1 MAGTL
6 SRKKTPS
13 GPVRVVIVG
22 GGIGGLAAALAL
34 QSPRFE
40 VSVYEQAPELGEV
53 GAGVGLFLN
62 SMRVLERLG
71 VGEQVRRNAFVG
83 TEFRWMRTDGSVLAR
98 QAVGD
103 DVFFPVW
110 GVYRPDLISTLAAAL
125 PTGTLHTG
133 HRCVSFSQ
141 DDSSALVA
149 FDNGVTVAA
158 DVVIAA
164 DGIHSTLRSHVV
176 APQPPVF
183 SGVMVYRGVLPT
195 ARVSGWPWPH
205 ALANWGG
212 QGKHFMV
219 LPLHSGEWLTYVGFM
234 PADEQLRLSRSAPG
248 DPAMLAAE
256 FAGWDPWVSRLIS
269 QVDTTSRLGL
279 YDRDPLPRW
288 THGRLALLGD
298 AAHAMLPHM
307 GQGANQAIEDGMALA
322 TLIRD
327 VAIADI
333 PDALIRYQQ
342 LRHDHTARVQHQSRV
357 NGQLADSGQLD
368 NLFHPGVQD
377 YDVEAHARRLCQQP
391 DLARG
396 PVNIRA

>member
-1 MAGTL
+1 
-6 SRKKTPS
+6 
-13 GPVRVVIVG
+13 
-22 GGIGGLAAALAL
+22 
-34 QSPRFE
+34 
-40 VSVYEQAPELGEV
+40 
-53 GAGVGLFLN
+53 
-62 SMRVLERLG
+62 
-71 VGEQVRRNAFVG
+71 
-83 TEFRWMRTDGSVLAR
+83 
-98 QAVGD
+98 
-103 DVFFPVW
+103 
-110 GVYRPDLISTLAAAL
+110 
-125 PTGTLHTG
+125 
-133 HRCVSFSQ
+133 
-141 DDSSALVA
+141 
-149 FDNGVTVAA
+149 
-158 DVVIAA
+158 
-164 DGIHSTLRSHVV
+164 
-176 APQPPVF
+176 
-183 SGVMVYRGVLPT
+183 
-195 ARVSGWPWPH
+195 
-205 ALANWGG
+205 
-212 QGKHFMV
+212 
-219 LPLHSGEWLTYVGFM
+219 
-234 PADEQLRLSRSAPG
+234 
-248 DPAMLAAE
+248 MLAAE